1 MDMKRFSIRKRICS
15 FRYAFNGLRILFKNE
30 HNSWIHLFATIVVII
45 VGLLLKISSLEW
57 IIIIACIGGVFALEL
72 VNTAIEA
79 IADFISPEKHDMI
92 KKIKDL
98 SAAAV
103 LVVAVAALIIGFI
116 IFLPKFLTL

>member
-1 MDMKRFSIRKRICS
+1 MDKKRFSLRKRIKS
-15 FRYAFNGLRILFKNE
+15 FRYAFNGLSILFKNE

-45 VGLLLKISSLEW
+45 AGILLKISTLEW
-57 IIIIACIGGVFALEL
+57 IIVVACIGGVFALEL
-72 VNTAIEA
+72 INTAIEE

-103 LVVAVAALIIGFI
+103 LVAAIVAFIIGLI
-116 IFLPKFLTL
+116 IFLPKLLTI